1 MPNYY
6 LFKPEF
12 LTAFTTDVF
21 QSFGVSEND
30 ALLASDVLA
39 KSDIRGID
47 SHGIARLKSYVEM
60 FSIGRLNPNPNISIV
75 RDKKSVATV
84 DGDGGLGLIVGPKA
98 NEIAMDKASNHGSG
112 WVSVCNTNHYGI
124 ASYYSLKALERDM
137 IGWSMT
143 NTSSIVSPLW
153 GAKSMLGTNPIAIAF
168 PGYKNPPVVID
179 LATSVVA
186 LGKVE
191 IARRQGKSI
200 PAGWLVDEQGRDT
213 TNASDMFKGSLLP
226 LGSTREM
233 GGHKG
238 YCLAS
243 MVDILCGVLSSAN
256 WGPYVPQFA
265 MYETPP
271 EKSVGKGI
279 GHFFGAMEIDG
290 FDEVEAFK
298 KRIDQWIDEFRR
310 TPPIEGQEAVL
321 IPGDPEREAELERSE
336 NGIPVIQAVIDDL
349 SHVSKTTKVP
359 FEWENACLEV
369 IDGES

>member
-6 LFKPEF
+6 LFKPDF
-12 LTAFTTDVF
+12 LSGFTADVF
-21 QSFGVSEND
+21 KSFGVPEQD
-30 ALLASDVLA
+30 AQQASAVLA

-60 FSIGRLNPNPNISIV
+60 FSIGRLNPNPKIMTV
-75 RDKKSVATV
+75 RNKKSVATV
-84 DGDGGLGLIVGPKA
+84 DGDSGLGLVVGPKA
-98 NEIAMDKASNHGSG
+98 NEIAMDKASQYGSG

-124 ASYYSLKALERDM
+124 ASYYSLQALERDM

-153 GAKSMLGTNPIAIAF
+153 GAKSMLGTNPISIAF
-168 PGYKNPPVVID
+168 PGYNNPPIVID

-200 PAGWLVDEQGRDT
+200 PEGWLVNEQGQDT
-213 TNASDMFKGSLLP
+213 TNPSDMFKGSLLP

-238 YCLAS
+238 YCLSS
-243 MVDILCGVLSSAN
+243 MVDILCGVLSGAN
-256 WGPYVPQFA
+256 WGPFVPQFA

-271 EKSVGKGI
+271 EHSVGKGI
-279 GHFFGAMEIDG
+279 GHFFGVMEIDG

-298 KRIDQWIDEFRR
+298 KRIDQWIEEFRK
-310 TPPIEGQEAVL
+310 TPPINGQEAVL
-321 IPGDPEREAELERSE
+321 IPGDPEHKAEKDRTR

-349 SHVSKTTKVP
+349 NFVSATTRVP
-359 FEWENACLEV
+359 FDWENACLEV
-369 IDGES
+369 ISGEL